1 MSLIVV
7 VKMWNLSSFFVKNS
21 HAQPLLFFEVVGHS
35 CILGTLF
42 DSQQMAEFRVS
53 TNPVKFSFND
63 VLNILFNLIVIEL
76 DSRLHLRFV
85 LGIVLEIGN

>member
-1 MSLIVV
+1 MKAILDRNVTDCRCENV
-7 VKMWNLSSFFVKNS
+7 EPFLFFVKNS
-21 HAQPLLFFEVVGHS
+21 HARPLLFFEVVGHS

-42 DSQQMAEFRVS
+42 DSQQMAEFRVT

-76 DSRLHLRFV
+76 DSRFHL
-85 LGIVLEIGN
+85 